1 MFRQS
6 TLSLIVLLLLL
17 ALVLRQGLLVLLCLL
32 LLLTAGLA
40 RLWSRWSL
48 RRLKYHR
55 TFSQRRAFVGDEIEL
70 TIRIENRKLLPL
82 ASLRVLDR
90 IPNQLQLLTES
101 KSGGG
106 TRYRL
111 LQRSTALRW
120 YERVNWH
127 YRLRCT
133 ARGAF
138 KIGPVQLLSGDPF
151 GLYGSSGE
159 VGHSPTLIVY
169 PQMLALEDLG
179 LPARN
184 PLGEIRAGMLFRD
197 PLRIVGVRDYHME
210 DPLKDVHWAATARTG
225 TLQTRIYEPTTARAL
240 AIFLDLDSFEFYY
253 EGIDPIQVEHNI
265 SAAATL
271 AHEGLA
277 AGYAVG
283 LYANGMPAEHEHL
296 ARLPPGR
303 NPAQLELILETL
315 ARLTAY
321 SVTPIAR
328 LMRLTAHH
336 LPPGAT
342 LLLISSVGS
351 ERTRAALLR
360 ERERGRQVVW
370 LYTGGEVAPAV
381 PGIMVRHAPYTPGG

>member
-1 MFRQS
+1 
-6 TLSLIVLLLLL
+6 LSLIVLLLLL
-17 ALVLRQGLLVLLCLL
+17 ALVLRQGLLVLFCLL

-40 RLWSRWSL
+40 RLWSRWAL
-48 RRLKYHR
+48 QRLEYRRE
-55 TFSQRRAFVGDEIEL
+55 FSRRRAFVGDEIEL
-70 TIRIENRKLLPL
+70 TIRIENRKPLPL
-82 ASLRVLDR
+82 AGLRVLDR
-90 IPNQLQLLTES
+90 IPNQLQLLDAS
-101 KSGGG
+101 RRGSGS
-106 TRYRL
+106 RYRL

-127 YRLRCT
+127 YRLRCM

-151 GLYGSSGE
+151 GLYGSSSE
-159 VGHSPTLIVY
+159 VGHSATLIVY
-169 PQMLALEDLG
+169 PQLLALADLG

-184 PLGEIRAGMLFRD
+184 PLGEIRAGRLFRD
-197 PLRIVGVRDYHME
+197 PLRIVGVRDYHVE

-225 TLQTRIYEPTTARAL
+225 TLQTRIYEPTTARSLAL
-240 AIFLDLDSFEFYY
+240 FLDLDSFEFYY
-253 EGIDPIQVEHNI
+253 EGIDPAQVEHNI

-271 AHEGLA
+271 AREGLA

-283 LYANGMPAEHEHL
+283 LYANGTPAEHEHL

-321 SVTPIAR
+321 SVTPVAR
-328 LMRLTAHH
+328 LIRLAAHD

-342 LLLISSVGS
+342 LLLISSVAG

-370 LYTGGEVAPAV
+370 FYTGGGVAPVV
-381 PGIMVRHAPYTPGG
+381 PGVTLYHAPYTPGG